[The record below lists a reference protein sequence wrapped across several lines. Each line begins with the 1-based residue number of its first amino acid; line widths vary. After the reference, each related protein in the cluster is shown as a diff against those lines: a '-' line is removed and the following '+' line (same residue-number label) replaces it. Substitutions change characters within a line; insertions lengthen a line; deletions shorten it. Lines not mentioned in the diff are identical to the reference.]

1 MVRADIIPGLQ
12 MAQATH
18 SAIQFVFENMEIAKI
33 WHETSDYIV
42 MLNIDNEESLKK
54 LMLEAS
60 NKNIKFSSYRE
71 PDIDNQYTAVAFEP
85 CKKTKSLCRGLKLAL
100 S

>member
-1 MVRADIIPGLQ
+1 
-12 MAQATH
+12 MAQAAH
-18 SAIQFVFENMEIAKI
+18 AAIQWVFENPEQSKI

-42 MLNIDNEESLKK
+42 MLNIDNEEKLKE
-54 LMLEAS
+54 LMLEAES
-60 NKNIKFSSYRE
+60 KNIKFSSYRE
-71 PDIDNQYTAVAFEP
+71 PDLDDQYTAVAFEP

>member
-1 MVRADIIPGLQ
+1 

-18 SAIQFVFENMEIAKI
+18 SAIQWVMDNPEESKI

-42 MLNIDNEESLKK
+42 MLNIEDEEKLKE
-54 LMLEAS
+54 LISQAE
-60 NKNIKFSSYRE
+60 IKKINFSTYRE
-71 PDIDNQYTAVAFEP
+71 PDLGCQYTAVAFSP
-85 CKKTKSLCRGLKLAL
+85 GKKTKSLCRGLKLAL